1 MVIKA
6 IPDIKLLYPTASP
19 KSIVKSE
26 HKSLWTDMDNPESYS
41 NLNVNDLDIKHKT
54 ILRELIKNNQWITE
68 EDNDLKEMVFSST

>member
-1 MVIKA
+1 M
-6 IPDIKLLYPTASP
+6 PQ
-19 KSIVKSE
+19 
-26 HKSLWTDMDNPESYS
+26 SYS